1 MKIGGGLVFLSR
13 PFHVTGVCEG
23 KKGNI
28 GAFGLFTSLSLFL
41 ILHEGVQSGSIYM
54 LARVSSAIISS
65 DEIYIF
71 FILYFLFFK
80 IYQVNTKL
88 KKIN

>member
-1 MKIGGGLVFLSR
+1 MKIGGGLVFLFR
-13 PFHVTGVCEG
+13 PFHVIGVCEG

-28 GAFGLFTSLSLFL
+28 GGFGLFTSLSLFL

-71 FILYFLFFK
+71 LFYFIFFIL
-80 IYQVNTKL
+80 
-88 KKIN
+88 